1 MKDRWFE
8 EHLTD
13 AKSSLPFSFTYDG
26 QPSTRLL
33 SEWPA
38 KAADERLDANRTRR
52 TLTWTDPK
60 SGLEVKCIAV
70 DYADYPAAEW
80 TVWFRNTGKSD
91 TPILK
96 DIQGLDAKFTRPG
109 DGEFTLHGNKGDW
122 NAAEG
127 FEPHRRTLAP
137 GAIERFAPNGGRPT
151 NGPNGWPYYN
161 IQWTGGG
168 VMLAIGWPGQWAA
181 SFSRDE
187 KTALRITAGQ
197 ELTHLSLKPGEEIRS
212 PLTALLFWQ
221 GDDVVPAQNLWRR
234 WFMTHNIPKIDGK
247 PPAPMAQMQLAPTC
261 TGSEQEQFAE
271 VKKFADAGIE
281 IDLYWNDAGWYP
293 CGGKWPNTGTWEIDA
308 SRYPNGFKPI
318 ADWVHAKGK
327 KLIVWFEPERVGDQ
341 NSWLAKNHPE
351 WLIGGD
357 REPRNAEEAKK
368 WQSLGRRLSHNS
380 ELVNLGNPEARQWV
394 IERVDSI
401 IKTNGIDYYRQDFNM
416 DPLGHWRDNDAP
428 NRQGMTENL
437 HVQGYLAFWD
447 ELLRRHPGMLI
458 DTCAS
463 GGRRLDLETLRRSV
477 PLLRSDFVARPGVT
491 EGNQGHTYG
500 LSSWLPFQGSGVLAH
515 DAYTYRSFYLP
526 SFGMGEL
533 TPKSAAAVQKA
544 YGECRRIAPI
554 MLEGDYYPLTPYS
567 LKPDQWIAWQFN
579 RPEQGD
585 GVVQAFRR
593 GQCEPAAQTYRLRGL
608 DPAATYEVTDFDVAG
623 TTMASGKDLMDK
635 GLAVEIK
642 DKPGAAVIVY
652 RRMQPSR

>member
-1 MKDRWFE
+1 MKNTWFK
-8 EHLTD
+8 EHLAD
-13 AKSSLPFSFTYDG
+13 GKSDLPFSFTYDG
-26 QPSTRLL
+26 QPSAKLL
-33 SEWPA
+33 TEWPA
-38 KAADERLDANRTRR
+38 KVENQRLDEHRTRR
-52 TLTWTDPK
+52 TITWTDPK
-60 SGLEVKCIAV
+60 TGLDVRCVAV
-70 DYADYPAAEW
+70 DYADYPALEW
-80 TVWFRNTGKSD
+80 TVWFRNTDKGD

-96 DIQGLDAKFTRPG
+96 DIQGLDATFTRSAQ
-109 DGEFTLHGNKGDW
+109 GEFVLHGNKGDW
-122 NAAEG
+122 NVAEG
-127 FEPHRRTLAP
+127 FEPYRRTLAP
-137 GAIERFAPNGGRPT
+137 GSARRFAPNGGRPT

-161 IQWTGGG
+161 VQWTGGG
-168 VMLAIGWPGQWAA
+168 VMLAIGWPSQWIA

-187 KTALRITAGQ
+187 HTALRITAGQ

-212 PLTALLFWQ
+212 PLIALLFWQ

-247 PPAPMAQMQLAPTC
+247 PPTPMAQMQLAPTC

-271 VKKFADAGIE
+271 VKKFEDAGIE

-318 ADWVHAKGK
+318 ADRVHAKGK

-341 NSWLAKNHPE
+341 NSWLARNHPE
-351 WLIGGD
+351 WLLGGT
-357 REPRNAEEAKK
+357 
-368 WQSLGRRLSHNS
+368 
-380 ELVNLGNPEARQWV
+380 LVNLGNPEARQWV

-416 DPLGHWRDNDAP
+416 DPLGHWRGNDSP

-447 ELLRRHPGMLI
+447 ELRRRHPAMLI

-477 PLLRSDFVARPGVT
+477 PLLRSDFQPAKQWEAQHG
-491 EGNQGHTYG
+491 QTYG
-500 LSSWLPFQGSGVLAH
+500 LSSWVSYYGSGVYAVDKYH
-515 DAYTYRSFYLP
+515 ARSFYMP
-526 SFGMGEL
+526 GFGLGGNQDL
-533 TPKSAAAVQKA
+533 QKSKVFFAEWRQ
-544 YGECRRIAPI
+544 IAPL
-554 MLEGDYYPLTPYS
+554 MLGDYYPLTPYS
-567 LKPDQWIAWQFN
+567 LKLDQWIAWQFD
-579 RPEQGD
+579 RSEQGD

-593 GQCEPAAQTYRLRGL
+593 DQCETGTQTYRLRGL
-608 DPAATYEVTDFDVAG
+608 DSAMTYEVTNFDRKENVR
-623 TTMASGKDLMDK
+623 SNGKDLMEK
-635 GLAVEIK
+635 GLPVEIA

-652 RRMQPSR
+652 RKIQPSR